1 MGNLKFG
8 DISTQDLDLII
19 QYIPSYDFPEQDTE
33 TFHIPGKNGDLVINS
48 GSFKNTT
55 RSYSIASIFKPGTD
69 FIANSE
75 KLINWLTA
83 HPGYHRLEDTYD
95 PNVYRLA
102 IFRSKGTLPNY
113 YNKATVFNVTF
124 ECMPQRYLKIGEKVT
139 IYSFAGVANL
149 QNISINIV
157 NPTEYKALPEITLK
171 NIPDSGENVLMFNV
185 INYNEEVT
193 SSIILDSIPNDSM
206 TFDSEHQIVYAI
218 QNGMTKNLSRYVH
231 LNGKPFPSLDSN
243 KNTIEIKK
251 YSKVKNTIDK
261 FNTLIDNKKQ
271 VLFAKYLPFETVLQS
286 KESKADIKSFDS
298 IKNSKMETFDAE
310 AYTNLALDNAEYAE
324 MRSFNEVLQ
333 QTCFMLGF
341 NLDRF
346 KGPDSKK
353 INIIRQTYGSP
364 TGGSPV
370 YYIEINGQYNPQP
383 SQIYTIDGTIA
394 IFYNQDKA
402 SYSIFILRPL
412 VDKNGNPVN
421 EENQSAL
428 YDGAF
433 LQLKDNTDNTYNSNK
448 IIRCPSTTLSEI
460 ISNKDNIYNDS
471 TYLDILKVFSLRG
484 LSKKSFKKMKDLD
497 TNHDIV
503 LSLYPSKLENSK
515 HVLDI
520 NYEAPSWIDIG
531 LIYGGV
537 DDYPTIDE
545 VLYKP
550 ALSGYYYKQQSDS
563 GSGLLSGLVG
573 GLGGLISKLF
583 NKSGWNKIIVD
594 PQSDTKALEEVKWDS
609 NKQAFVLGSLLSTNE
624 NYTVARYFIPLD
636 LLPQYKDEVLQNVYE
651 TDDKG
656 NVKTDVA
663 GNKINKVIK
672 NRIDILSVNDSF
684 TKITGIKI
692 KESGYYSFNEDSN
705 NNPNEWHYYAAET
718 SLETGSFPIGFKDS
732 CTDANKIH
740 YLSSIPDYRE
750 EENFPEWLDPIP
762 ILLDSAGDEI
772 RPEDINDRINAA
784 RYTFKTKKAGWYW
797 YEFKEDDTTKRTVW
811 VPLAA
816 DSKITHLDPDPTLE
830 DGKTSDEN
838 FIIHFT
844 NYKVD
849 WENPSDLTSDDFPI
863 HEYEYVETTNSEY
876 YGEYFILNQ
885 TCDSYD
891 PTKTYSIGDYVK
903 YNNNL
908 LYICVV
914 EVTSAEPFDPT
925 KWKYL
930 GNLIE
935 VHEYEEG
942 HSYKV
947 GNYCIFNRK
956 LYECSEETIQD
967 PSQNAL
973 AWDIVGEYIK
983 DIGFLYLDDRS
994 EEQEIPYNV
1003 LPAWVNM
1010 HINRGTEED
1019 FSDTTVDF
1027 IAIQN
1032 GLFKWDANIDWVT
1045 KEAGG
1050 EDSKITS
1057 AVFKSDTTIS
1067 YLDSLPEYSDLDPSI
1082 YPYINLYDLSEIQQ
1096 SETGNPE
1103 KVIVRPKQSGYYK
1116 VGSSNNYEY
1125 FKVNDIIKELSINQD
1140 LDITYLHPEQGGSEF
1155 NNIIIEI
1162 KPRWWSL

>member
-8 DISTQDLDLII
+8 DISTQDLDLVI

-69 FIANSE
+69 FIKNSE

-95 PNVYRLA
+95 PDVYRLA

-113 YNKATVFNVTF
+113 YNKATVLNVTF

-139 IYSFAGVANL
+139 IYSFTGVANL

-185 INYNEEVT
+185 INYKEEVT

-231 LNGKPFPSLDSN
+231 LNGKPFPSLDPN

-261 FNTLIDNKKQ
+261 FNTLIDNKKD

-286 KESKADIKSFDS
+286 KESKADIKSFMS
-298 IKNSKMETFDAE
+298 VKNSKMETFDAE
-310 AYTNLALDNAEYAE
+310 AYGNLALDNAEYYE
-324 MRSFNEVLQ
+324 MRSFNDILDNYCYMV
-333 QTCFMLGF
+333 GF
-341 NLDRF
+341 NTDVNN
-346 KGPDSKK
+346 GPDRSK
-353 INIIRQTYGSP
+353 INRVVYGHDTVTSSMG
-364 TGGSPV
+364 TL
-370 YYIEINGQYNPQP
+370 INGHGADFSLQYLK
-383 SQIYTIDGTIA
+383 TIDDTIA
-394 IFYNQDKA
+394 IFYIEAKRA
-402 SYSIFILRPL
+402 YEILVLRPPL
-412 VDKNGNPVN
+412 ND
-421 EENQSAL
+421 QSSSKL
-428 YDGAF
+428 KDGAF
-433 LQLKDNTDNTYNSNK
+433 VKMSDSADDSYSSNCIIFVESATVNDIRDN
-448 IIRCPSTTLSEI
+448 RE
-460 ISNKDNIYNDS
+460 NIYNLTYYKGLVNLFSRKKVSSKSLQKLSVDS
-471 TYLDILKVFSLRG
+471 MQS
-484 LSKKSFKKMKDLD
+484 
-497 TNHDIV
+497 HDIIMT
-503 LSLYPSKLENSK
+503 LYPAIKTDNDFYR
-515 HVLDI
+515 LDLT
-520 NYEAPSWIDIG
+520 YEAPDFMKIDV
-531 LIYGGV
+531 IYS
-537 DDYPTIDE
+537 DTTASTSDSNPTIDKI
-545 VLYKP
+545 LYKP
-550 ALSGYYYKQQSDS
+550 DLPGYYYKPKTDS
-563 GSGLLSGLVG
+563 GQGLLSGLLG
-573 GLGGLISKLF
+573 GLGGLITKLF
-583 NKSGWNKIIVD
+583 NKSGWNKVSQTDITNNSV
-594 PQSDTKALEEVKWDS
+594 TFEEVTWDS
-609 NKQAFVLGSLLSTNE
+609 RKKAFVLGSLLSTNE
-624 NYTVARYFIPLD
+624 NYTVSRYFIPLD
-636 LLPQYKDEVLQNVYE
+636 GLPQYEDEVLPNVYV

-672 NRIDILSVNDSF
+672 SRIEILAINDDV
-684 TKITGIKI
+684 TKITRIKI
-692 KESGYYSFNEDSN
+692 KDAGYYSFNDDSN
-705 NNPNEWHYYAAET
+705 NNPNEWHYYDANTELTELAW
-718 SLETGSFPIGFKDS
+718 PVGFKDS
-732 CTDANKIH
+732 CNSANKIH
-740 YLSSIPDYRE
+740 YLADIPDYRE

-762 ILLDSAGDEI
+762 VLLDSAGDEI
-772 RPEDINDRINAA
+772 RPEDINDRINAS
-784 RYTFKTKKAGWYW
+784 RYTFKTKKPGWYW
-797 YEFKEDDTTKRTVW
+797 YEFEENDTTKRTIW
-811 VPLAA
+811 IPLAV
-816 DSKITHLDPDPTLE
+816 DSKITHLDPDPTSE
-830 DGKTSDEN
+830 DGKASDEN
-838 FIIHFT
+838 FVIHFT

-849 WENPSDLTSDDFPI
+849 WEDPSDLTSDDFPI

-876 YGEYFILNQ
+876 YGEHFILNQ

-891 PTKTYSIGDYVK
+891 STSTYNIGDYVE
-903 YNNNL
+903 YNDQ
-908 LYICVV
+908 LYICIV
-914 EVTSAEPFDPT
+914 EVTSAESFDPD

-935 VHEYEEG
+935 AYEFEEG
-942 HSYKV
+942 HAYED
-947 GNYCIFNRK
+947 GDYCIYDRK
-956 LYECSEETIQD
+956 LYECSEETTQD
-967 PSQNAL
+967 PSQSAL
-973 AWDIVGEYIK
+973 AWNIVGEYIK
-983 DIGFLYLDDRS
+983 DIGFLYLDDHS

-1010 HINRGTEED
+1010 HINRGTEDD

-1032 GLFKWDANIDWVT
+1032 GLFKWDANTDWVT
-1045 KEAGG
+1045 KEAGE